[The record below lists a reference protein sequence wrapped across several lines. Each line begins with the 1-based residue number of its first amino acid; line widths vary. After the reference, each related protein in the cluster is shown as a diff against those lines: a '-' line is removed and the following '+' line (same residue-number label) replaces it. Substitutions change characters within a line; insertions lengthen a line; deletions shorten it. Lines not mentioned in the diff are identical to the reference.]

1 MTTTTRSQ
9 LLTTARSLFA
19 ERGFDGVSIAQIA
32 KELSVTKQALLH
44 HFGSKEKLYG
54 EVLRGISEEFEAQ
67 RKALKLDGLEPKAAL
82 SQYLLSMLPR
92 DATETERTRLLM
104 RELLDN
110 QRRAESAKNW
120 YLADFLDTLIGMVLA
135 LPGWDRARPM
145 QALALAYQLLGAI
158 NYYAVSGPTLGAI
171 FGGKDAERLAEEF
184 RPQLEAL
191 LDTALSQSPVGTRQ
205 EASS

>member
-67 RKALKLDGLEPKAAL
+67 RKALKLDGLEPRGAL
-82 SQYLLSMLPR
+82 PLYLLSMLPR
-92 DATETERTRLLM
+92 DAAETERTRLLM

-120 YLADFLDTLIGMVLA
+120 YLADFLDGLIGMVLA
-135 LPGWDRARPM
+135 LPNWNQARPM

-171 FGGKDAERLAEEF
+171 FGEKDAERLAQEF

-191 LDTALSQSPVGTRQ
+191 LDSALSQSPVGTRQ
-205 EASS
+205 DASS

>member
-32 KELSVTKQALLH
+32 TELSVTKQALLH

-54 EVLRGISEEFEAQ
+54 EVLRGISEEFEVQ

-82 SQYLLSMLPR
+82 SLYLLSMLPHN
-92 DATETERTRLLM
+92 AAETERTRLLM

-120 YLADFLDTLIGMVLA
+120 YLADFLDGLIGMVLA
-135 LPGWDRARPM
+135 LPGWGQARPM

-171 FGGKDAERLAEEF
+171 FGEKDAERLAQEF

-191 LDTALSQSPVGTRQ
+191 LDTALSQSPVGTRHD
-205 EASS
+205 APS

>member
-32 KELSVTKQALLH
+32 KELNVTKQALLH

-82 SQYLLSMLPR
+82 SLYLLSMLPR
-92 DATETERTRLLM
+92 NAAETERTRLLM

-135 LPGWDRARPM
+135 LPSWGQARPM

-171 FGGKDAERLAEEF
+171 FGEKDAERLAQEF

-191 LDTALSQSPVGTRQ
+191 LETALSQSAAGTRQ
-205 EASS
+205 EASG